1 MMKGIGKASVLVA
14 LGGVMAAA
22 VVAFSSGQPNGA
34 VACDTFSDWSGTVKG
49 GKAAVHVA
57 EFCSGPD
64 EDVMA
69 ALNWRSAKK
78 DLRLIVTDPDGN
90 VVVVDRH
97 IPQPYEVYAQAGP
110 LPEGKWTFAVE
121 YDGKGK
127 VDYSL
132 WARFD

>member
-1 MMKGIGKASVLVA
+1 MKGIGKASVLLA
-14 LGGVMAAA
+14 LAGVMAGA
-22 VVAFSSGQPNGA
+22 VVALSSGQA
-34 VACDTFSDWSGTVKG
+34 TTAAACDTFSDWSGTIKA

-57 EFCSGPD
+57 EFCSEPD

-78 DLRLIVTDPDGN
+78 DLRLVVTDPDGN

-110 LPEGKWTFAVE
+110 LSEGKWTFAVE